1 MYAATLGGQRYVFDH
16 LATLMAQATPARSG
30 DQLARLS
37 APTEEARV
45 AAQYALA
52 DLPLRSFLE
61 DLVVP
66 YEADEVTRLII
77 DTHDAAAFQA
87 IAHLTVGGFRDWL
100 LSDEAT
106 PPVLAALAPRR
117 HPGDGRRPRQDQPP
131 TRLDGDGG
139 EVQRRDAISQYDWVA
154 RSALGSPPA
163 ESSYR

>member
-77 DTHDAAAFQA
+77 DTHDAAA
-87 IAHLTVGGFRDWL
+87 
-100 LSDEAT
+100 
-106 PPVLAALAPRR
+106 
-117 HPGDGRRPRQDQPP
+117 
-131 TRLDGDGG
+131 
-139 EVQRRDAISQYDWVA
+139 
-154 RSALGSPPA
+154 
-163 ESSYR
+163 